1 MRDLRRPRAGTVV
14 AAPEETVLVDRATAN
29 RRTHGGTC
37 LMKKFALPLALV
49 FATATFAAAQA
60 PADAAKPAE
69 TKAPEARKPSKTHK
83 VEAEIVVA
91 DVEKKSVTFKTAA
104 GEKSAPVGALAM
116 YRLKKVKAGDK
127 VTLTCKDGASPE
139 ECAEVSFIK
148 VAEAP
153 AATAPEA
160 PKQ

>member
-1 MRDLRRPRAGTVV
+1 
-14 AAPEETVLVDRATAN
+14 
-29 RRTHGGTC
+29 
-37 LMKKFALPLALV
+37 MKRFALPLALV

-60 PADAAKPAE
+60 PAPEAVKPAE
-69 TKAPEARKPSKTHK
+69 SKAPEARKPAKTHK

-91 DVEKKSVTFKTAA
+91 DIEKKSLTFKTAA

-127 VTLTCKDGASPE
+127 VTLTCKDGATPE
-139 ECAEVSFIK
+139 DCAEVSFIK
-148 VAEAP
+148 VPEPP
-153 AATAPEA
+153 AAAAPEA